1 MYWQVSDRRSEYNK
15 LKQINEE
22 EEDKLQAEL
31 KALQMQLEE
40 KRLENRSKEG
50 LLEREIAEKMNTI
63 QALRKSIQSKEEE
76 LNDPPALTSSLSL
89 TSFPPSAPGRESP
102 PQYESLYSGLAASL
116 SQETETDSP
125 QQCGGSHEAD
135 CATLPSQAWLGP
147 RSNLAKSLEN
157 VATVPVTA
165 VKERKKYSRWS

>member
-1 MYWQVSDRRSEYNK
+1 
-15 LKQINEE
+15 
-22 EEDKLQAEL
+22 
-31 KALQMQLEE
+31 MQLEE

-76 LNDPPALTSSLSL
+76 LKDPPALTSSLSL
-89 TSFPPSAPGRESP
+89 TSFPPSAPGGESP

-116 SQETETDSP
+116 SQETEGQPDSP
-125 QQCGGSHEAD
+125 QQCGASDEAD
-135 CATLPSQAWLGP
+135 CPTLPSQAWLGP

-165 VKERKKYSRWS
+165 EKERKKYSRWS